1 MNEYNE
7 RVLKTVLQDYR
18 AENDEELLKEIEDA
32 KNDPLFQVS
41 DEEAA
46 AFAKKYVKKNQKK
59 NRNLFLKVAS
69 VIFAI
74 VFVGVALIPITVEG
88 RKSTIAQLVFNF
100 VNSEFLAF
108 DSNENDSLLL
118 SYKGIFVPTYIPDGY
133 HVESVNNAKDLKE
146 LTLINNNGKMI
157 ILSEQL
163 LSVKGN
169 TDYKNNID
177 AENINLF
184 GYNGIYYTKNDT
196 QHIVVIA
203 DDIVL
208 SIVCNDEE
216 LNIKAFSEKIEKR

>member
-157 ILSEQL
+157 ILSEK
-163 LSVKGN
+163 V
-169 TDYKNNID
+169 TDMKNNID
-177 AENINLF
+177 HEDGVETEEIYLL
-184 GYNGIYYTKNDT
+184 GYNGIYYIKDDT
-196 QHIVVIA
+196 QFIVVIA

-208 SIVCNDEE
+208 SIVCNDNEIS
-216 LNIKAFSEKIEKR
+216 LMDFINLIEKR

>member
-18 AENDEELLKEIEDA
+18 SENDDELLKEIEDA

-108 DSNENDSLLL
+108 DSNEDDTLLL
-118 SYKGIFVPTYIPDGY
+118 SYEGIFVPTYIPEGY
-133 HVESVNNAKDLKE
+133 YVESVNNTKDAKY
-146 LTLINNNGKMI
+146 LTLVNDTGKKI
-157 ILSEQL
+157 VITEQVTT
-163 LSVKGN
+163 VKN
-169 TDYKNNID
+169 IADYAGGVEI
-177 AENINLF
+177 ENITFN
-184 GYNGIYYTKNDT
+184 GYEGIYYTKDGS
-196 QHIVVIA
+196 QYVFVLI

-208 SIVCNDEE
+208 SVICSDEE
-216 LNIKAFSEKIEKR
+216 VNIKSFTEKIEKR

>member
-74 VFVGVALIPITVEG
+74 VFVGVALSPITVEG

-184 GYNGIYYTKNDT
+184 GYNGIYYTKNGT
-196 QHIVVIA
+196 QHIVVIT